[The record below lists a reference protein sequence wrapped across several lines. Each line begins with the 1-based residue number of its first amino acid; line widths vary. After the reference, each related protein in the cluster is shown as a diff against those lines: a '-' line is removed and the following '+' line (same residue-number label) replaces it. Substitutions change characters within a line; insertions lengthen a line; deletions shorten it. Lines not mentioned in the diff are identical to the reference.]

1 MTRIDFYIL
10 EESSRQDRYV
20 LSCRIIEKAWKSRH
34 RVMVQTASEEEAR
47 HLDRL
52 LWTFRDQS
60 FVPHALLPVADAET
74 TPVIIGW
81 NSDAGE
87 ERDLL
92 VNLSDE
98 IPAYFSR
105 FDRVIEPVD
114 NDAGRRA
121 ISREH
126 YRFYRDRGYPLN
138 NTTIKG

>member
-10 EESSRQDRYV
+10 DEASRQDRYL
-20 LSCRIIEKAWKSRH
+20 LSCRIIEKAWKNHH
-34 RVMVQTASEEEAR
+34 RVMVQTGSEEEAR
-47 HLDRL
+47 HLDKL

-60 FVPHALLPVADAET
+60 FVPHGLLPIADAQT

-81 NSDAGE
+81 NTDAGE
-87 ERDLL
+87 ERDIL

-105 FDRVIEPVD
+105 FERVIEPVD
-114 NDAGRRA
+114 NDEQRRA

>member
-1 MTRIDFYIL
+1 MTRVDFYIL
-10 EESSRQDRYV
+10 DDASRQDRY
-20 LSCRIIEKAWKSRH
+20 LLACRIIEKAWKNHH
-34 RVMVQTASEEEAR
+34 RVMVQAGSEEEAR
-47 HLDRL
+47 HLDKL

-60 FVPHALLPVADAET
+60 FVPHGLLPIADAQT

-81 NSDAGE
+81 NTDAGE
-87 ERDLL
+87 ECDIL

-105 FDRVIEPVD
+105 FERVIEPVD
-114 NDAGRRA
+114 NDGQRRA